1 VLLDEPFVPNPVSPF
16 REGAFSFGAVQL
28 PANAM
33 LLTAQ
38 VASVVALVLR
48 FRRSSGIE
56 RLQMKWFV
64 YASALT
70 AVCLLLVPVLQ
81 TQKPFQIF
89 IVLSLNAIPIA
100 AGIAILRYRLYDI
113 DLLINRTLV
122 YGATSAALAATFFAG
137 ILGLQALL
145 RPITGGS
152 QLAIAFS
159 TLVCFALFQP
169 IRRRAQDEFDRRFY
183 RARYDAA
190 RAIDAFSVRLRADVD
205 LDSVRADLIAVV
217 RETIH
222 PAHAS
227 VWLRNPR

>member
-1 VLLDEPFVPNPVSPF
+1 MLLDEPFVPNPVSPF

-169 IRRRAQDEFDRRFY
+169 IRRRAQDEVDRRFY

-227 VWLRNPR
+227 VWLRRPR